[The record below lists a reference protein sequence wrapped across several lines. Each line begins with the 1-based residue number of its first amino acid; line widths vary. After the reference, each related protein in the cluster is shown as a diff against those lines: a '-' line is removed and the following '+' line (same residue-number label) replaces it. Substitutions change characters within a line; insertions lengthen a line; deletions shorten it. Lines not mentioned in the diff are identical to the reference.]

1 MLWADGVPCHRGW
14 IELANARWLGAVP
27 GRDVSGGRDVGL
39 AAQVPYWSEDVV
51 ASGGLLRGKG
61 PQLGVRALVQPDD
74 VAIHFACA
82 VLHYDEQ

>member
-14 IELANARWLGAVP
+14 IELANAGWWGAVL
-27 GRDVSGGRDVGL
+27 GRDVSVGRDVGL

>member
-1 MLWADGVPCHRGW
+1 MLWAGRLPCHLGW
-14 IELANARWLGAVP
+14 IKLANAGWWGAVL
-27 GRDVSGGRDVGL
+27 GRDVSVGRDVGL

>member
-1 MLWADGVPCHRGW
+1 MLGGGAQSRGV
-14 IELANARWLGAVP
+14 ARL
-27 GRDVSGGRDVGL
+27 RGGRDVGL

-61 PQLGVRALVQPDD
+61 PQLEVRALVQLDD